1 MSTQGI
7 TGKIV
12 GGIGTG
18 YSSPGPTSANTVPD
32 SIQWDCRIAGLPF
45 LLANS
50 DQFPYKRET
59 APYRKDRVDT
69 ERNPGEQ
76 SLDSGFWLR
85 SQSSWHYGSGL
96 ASAEPL
102 EVADAEAQFRYKISG
117 GVDVWTPGQ
126 LTLLPSTTRQYSSTG
141 TDQLLIGVD
150 TGVLHSDGAV
160 LKYITTGGSST
171 VTYGGSVLTITSL
184 ASDGA
189 NYYVGTGDGVFQGA
203 LPSGA
208 GSLIWGPT
216 GGAMLLRWVK
226 SRLMC
231 AVGLSL
237 YELIGTGPALPTPLY
252 THPSNNWKWTDISEG
267 PQAIYA
273 SGYLG
278 DQSMI
283 YKIGVTSTPSTVTLD
298 QPVVVVDMPRGEKVL
313 SLYSYV
319 GSYLVIGTSK
329 GVRVA
334 LIQSDGSLSLGP
346 LIVSAPSG
354 SYDAV
359 ADGSFVYVTVGTDGE
374 AGDRATQ
381 GGLYRLDLGE
391 NLNSNP
397 LLFPSAP
404 DVVAPFGTTGA
415 VNQVTIVNGSL
426 WFTVEGYGVCV
437 PQVSLAVGWL
447 ETGRIR
453 LGTVESKAWR
463 DIRLL
468 IDPSSAG
475 YVKVYASTTDSSAP
489 STWTPVIEV
498 APGDAITTASLS
510 AATASTPSS
519 SIYLAFRLRYG
530 LIESASPKMVGYQV
544 KGVPAPARSELVQVP
559 LLCFD
564 REMDA
569 KNVGFGHDGS
579 AWERFSQL
587 KELEGTGSTVTFHD
601 YTTGEQSEAYIEQV
615 SLTRLTPPTKKQ
627 SGAGGIIQVLM
638 RLV

>member
-1 MSTQGI
+1 MSSLGI

-18 YSSPGPTSANTVPD
+18 YSTPGPTSVNTVPE
-32 SIQWDCRIAGLPF
+32 SIQWDCRIGDLPF

-85 SQSSWHYGSGL
+85 SQSSWHFGSGL

-102 EVADAEAQFRYKISG
+102 EVSDAEAQFRYKISG

-126 LTLLPSTTRQYSSTG
+126 LTLLPATTQQYSSTG
-141 TDQLLIGVD
+141 TGQLLIGVD
-150 TGVLHSDGAV
+150 TGVLHVDNTV
-160 LKYITTGGSST
+160 VKYITTSSST
-171 VTYGGSVLTITSL
+171 TVTWGGATFGITSIT
-184 ASDGA
+184 SDGA
-189 NYYVGTGDGVFQGA
+189 NYYVANSVGIYKGT
-203 LPSGA
+203 LPSGV
-208 GSLIWGPT
+208 GSLLWNTLNATMI
-216 GGAMLLRWVK
+216 RWVK

-231 AVGLSL
+231 SVGLSL
-237 YELIGTGPALPTPLY
+237 YELVGTGPTMPAPLY
-252 THPSNNWKWTDISEG
+252 THPSTNWTWSDISEG

-298 QPVVVVDMPRGEKVL
+298 QPVIVVDMPRGEKVL
-313 SLYSYV
+313 SMYSYV

-359 ADGSFVYVTVGTDGE
+359 ADGSFVYVTVGTDGQ

-381 GGLYRLDLGE
+381 GGLYRIDLGE

-404 DVVAPFGTTGA
+404 DLVAPFGTTGA
-415 VNQVTIVNGSL
+415 VNQVTMAQGNL
-426 WFTVEGYGVCV
+426 WFTVSGYGVCV
-437 PQVSLAVGWL
+437 PQGSLTTGWL

-468 IDPSSAG
+468 VDPSSAG
-475 YVKVYASTTDSSAP
+475 YVKVYASTTDTSAP

-498 APGDAITTASLS
+498 APGDPITTASLS

-530 LIESASPKMVGYQV
+530 SLESATPRMVGYQV
-544 KGVPAPARSELVQVP
+544 KGVPAPVRSELVQVP

-564 REMDA
+564 RETDA

-627 SGAGGIIQVLM
+627 SGAGGIVQVLM